1 MFLNYIKE
9 LSLKRLLKKNLVSV
23 SYNSNASSIKSIGLI
38 IDETYFLEKDK
49 LINEIVLQG
58 ISKDKIKVIVYRDKI
73 KKDEVFSLP
82 TFTSKHINSSGE
94 FSEVV
99 LNDFIKEPFD
109 LLISYYY
116 FDKPILKWL
125 TFKSKSHFK
134 VGFSSVDK
142 ELNHFMVDTNFEN
155 FKVFNSELFKYLK
168 IFKKK

>member
-49 LINEIVLQG
+49 LINEIVGQG
-58 ISKDKIKVIVYRDKI
+58 ISEDKIKVIVYRDKI
-73 KKDEVFSLP
+73 KKDEVFSHP
-82 TFTSKHINSSGE
+82 TFTSKHISSSGE

-99 LNDFIKEPFD
+99 INNFMKEPFD

-125 TFKSKSHFK
+125 TFKSKANFK

-142 ELNHFMVDTNFEN
+142 ELNHFMIDTNFDN

-168 IFKKK
+168 ILKKI